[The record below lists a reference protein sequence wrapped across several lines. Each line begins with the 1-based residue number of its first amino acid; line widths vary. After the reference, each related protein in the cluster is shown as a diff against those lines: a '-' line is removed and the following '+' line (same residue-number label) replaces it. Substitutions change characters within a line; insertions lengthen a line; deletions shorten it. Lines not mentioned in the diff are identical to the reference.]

1 MRLVL
6 SNISP
11 EHADSVA
18 RSLID
23 GRFAACVNLSPITSV
38 YRWKGAVHTDPEV
51 TMMIK
56 VSEAGL
62 DTLVARLRTLHPYEL
77 PEILVLP
84 VDVDRS
90 LAEYVAWVRDETGDA
105 STA

>member
-11 EHADSVA
+11 DHADAVA
-18 RSLID
+18 HCLID
-23 GRFAACVNLSPITSV
+23 ERLAACVNLLPITSV
-38 YRWKGAVHTDPEV
+38 YRWEGSVHTDPEV

-62 DTLVARLRTLHPYEL
+62 DALVAKLLTLHPYDL

-84 VDVDRS
+84 VDVERS
-90 LAEYVAWVRDETGDA
+90 LAKYVDWVRAETG
-105 STA
+105 